1 MTVSPIRR
9 AGPLMSEVGVSGI
22 SRQGG
27 IIADEILPEL
37 TGPKRTRIIR
47 QMLSNDATI
56 GALLFAVKML
66 VRQVEWRVDPAADT
80 PEDKDAADFISGA
93 LFDDMSH
100 SWSDLLSDIV
110 SFLPWGWAYHE
121 IVYKY
126 RDGENADPSR
136 RSKFTDGK
144 IGWRKWPIRAQ
155 ETLWEW
161 VIDPDGGIR
170 AMKQVAAPDFQTRTI
185 PIEKALL
192 FRTESNRG
200 NPEGYSLLRNAY
212 RPWRMKTRIEN
223 IEGIG
228 VERDLAGLPV
238 AWVPP
243 DYMDDNAPEAKKAVF
258 EAMKTLATGIK
269 RDEEE
274 GVVMPT
280 LYDEHGN
287 KLFDLTLLST
297 GGQRQFDTNAI
308 IGRYDQRILMSVMA
322 DFLMLGAEKVGSFA
336 LSSDKTNLFA
346 VALGAWL
353 DEIADVVNS
362 HAIPRLLRLNGMTPD
377 DPPKLCHADIETPDL
392 TELADY
398 VQKLTGS
405 GVLTPDATL
414 EDYLR
419 QAANL
424 PELPEETA
432 NAYQPA
438 PNVQDAAGQQPAGAG
453 DQPPAPTG
461 GAPDGQG

>member
-1 MTVSPIRR
+1 
-9 AGPLMSEVGVSGI
+9 
-22 SRQGG
+22 
-27 IIADEILPEL
+27 
-37 TGPKRTRIIR
+37 
-47 QMLSNDATI
+47 
-56 GALLFAVKML
+56 
-66 VRQVEWRVDPAADT
+66 
-80 PEDKDAADFISGA
+80 
-93 LFDDMSH
+93 
-100 SWSDLLSDIV
+100 
-110 SFLPWGWAYHE
+110 
-121 IVYKY
+121 
-126 RDGENADPSR
+126 
-136 RSKFTDGK
+136 
-144 IGWRKWPIRAQ
+144 
-155 ETLWEW
+155 
-161 VIDPDGGIR
+161 
-170 AMKQVAAPDFQTRTI
+170 MKQVAAPDFQTRTI

-336 LSSDKTNLFA
+336 LSVGQDQPLRRRA
-346 VALGAWL
+346 GRLARR
-353 DEIADVVNS
+353 DRRRRQQ
-362 HAIPRLLRLNGMTPD
+362 PR
-377 DPPKLCHADIETPDL
+377 H
-392 TELADY
+392 
-398 VQKLTGS
+398 
-405 GVLTPDATL
+405 
-414 EDYLR
+414 
-419 QAANL
+419 
-424 PELPEETA
+424 
-432 NAYQPA
+432 PA
-438 PNVQDAAGQQPAGAG
+438 PAPAERHAR
-453 DQPPAPTG
+453 PTTRRSS
-461 GAPDGQG
+461 ATPTSRRRT